1 MHHLNDDKFVTQV
14 ASVRTLMSTV
24 TLHGGHEEKEG
35 KGESA
40 EEKVSHTTTASVNI
54 FIFHKIFSGWS
65 VQPAARLAGAGDWA
79 AAGRAHRR
87 HGVKRPAAGGTQ
99 RDPELLQP
107 QARRAH
113 TLPGGG

>member
-1 MHHLNDDKFVTQV
+1 M
-14 ASVRTLMSTV
+14 RTLMSTV

-35 KGESA
+35 KGEPS
-40 EEKVSHTTTASVNI
+40 EEKVGHTATTSANI
-54 FIFHKIFSGWS
+54 FTFRQIFSGWS

-87 HGVKRPAAGGTQ
+87 HRVKRPAAGGTQ

-107 QARRAH
+107 QARRPH
-113 TLPGGG
+113 TFPGGG

>member
-1 MHHLNDDKFVTQV
+1 M
-14 ASVRTLMSTV
+14 RTLMSTV

-40 EEKVSHTTTASVNI
+40 EEKVSHTAPANI
-54 FIFHKIFSGWS
+54 FTFHQIFSGWS

-79 AAGRAHRR
+79 AAGGAHRC
-87 HGVKRPAAGGTQ
+87 HGVQRPAARRTQ

-113 TLPGGG
+113 TLPGGGMMGMILTQFYWNIS